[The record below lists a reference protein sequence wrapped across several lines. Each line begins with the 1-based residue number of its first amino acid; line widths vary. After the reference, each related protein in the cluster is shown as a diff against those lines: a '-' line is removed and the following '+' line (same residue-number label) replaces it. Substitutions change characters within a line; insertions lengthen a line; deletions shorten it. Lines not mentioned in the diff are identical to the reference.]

1 MLRLANVIKYIQEHQ
16 ETKLLYMVENVVLSG
31 PDLDAVSKA
40 FGIPPTPAAAGPRG
54 PFPMPTHPRC
64 RPHPGPFPMPAD
76 ACPRRRVPAPASTT
90 GPFLMPAEARP
101 HCRLPRLRHRPP
113 RGRAASET
121 CLPGHHDTFLKYKNL
136 LGFSVDFL
144 ANPVVTRKHPPFRES
159 YPLRF
164 DACWQGR
171 QRGCASAHPQGPV
184 PMPRTRIRAL
194 SRISAPNKTQMQ
206 MMLPSLSSKNTWPT
220 SESRFYL
227 LNIELRWTVRLGG
240 ASRRRRRASG
250 KGPGAEVGTRVRGHR
265 ERARGGRRQG
275 RASAA
280 GRRFCGHRERAARRW
295 TMAPRSSPL
304 LEGSARPRSAPGV
317 RRHRDPSASGR
328 RPATAVRFRAALA
341 CVQQPPS
348 ASERLWPPGNRCV
361 WTPGN
366 CRLPPGGLGMRPDAA
381 RQLFLGAA
389 WASGRFGPEGDGGCR
404 TLIVLLTY
412 LTFRHSQT

>member
-1 MLRLANVIKYIQEHQ
+1 LPGGVDGGPSGRTPKPHQ
-16 ETKLLYMVENVVLSG
+16 RQTAGFRTASG
-31 PDLDAVSKA
+31 HMPKPPGGWLPDARQSRPEGDGGRTPK
-40 FGIPPTPAAAGPRG
+40 PPGSVPAAARPQTLGKGPG
-54 PFPMPTHPRC
+54 VGIGGDTH
-64 RPHPGPFPMPAD
+64 
-76 ACPRRRVPAPASTT
+76 
-90 GPFLMPAEARP
+90 
-101 HCRLPRLRHRPP
+101 PP